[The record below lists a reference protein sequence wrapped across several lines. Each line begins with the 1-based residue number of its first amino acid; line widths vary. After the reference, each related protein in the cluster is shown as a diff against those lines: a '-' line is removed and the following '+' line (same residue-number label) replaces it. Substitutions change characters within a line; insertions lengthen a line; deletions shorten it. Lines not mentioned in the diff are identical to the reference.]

1 MQCNHVTIRQS
12 KLLLKAVIFQL
23 HWYLAAVWALHC
35 CCSQRGGEIL
45 YWSCENRSSEH
56 RETFKVD
63 CLFVLHLQSE
73 CGHLCWCKILGK
85 HLNLLSFLFLDLTKV
100 KYHVYYWNH
109 KRGSMK
115 NHLTDWCAAFF
126 FCCCCLKSPC
136 TNVSKRCVCAFLYGA
151 LWCGQMDPGSFT
163 SFVVARQW

>member
-1 MQCNHVTIRQS
+1 MSPSGRVNYFWRRSFFSYTDIWQQS
-12 KLLLKAVIFQL
+12 ELCT
-23 HWYLAAVWALHC
+23 AAA
-35 CCSQRGGEIL
+35 
-45 YWSCENRSSEH
+45 H
-56 RETFKVD
+56 REEVKSSTEAVKTGHQSTEKHLKWTV

-73 CGHLCWCKILGK
+73 CGHLCWYKILEK

-109 KRGSMK
+109 KRGNIK